1 MDIQWKRC
9 LPRTGICGK
18 VSDEVPDER
27 NMIEKVLE
35 DCVELGLVEVV
46 GINPDGEWLY
56 GATTKGLAILN
67 DRDGIQAAYD
77 ALIALHKI
85 EDEED

>member
-1 MDIQWKRC
+1 
-9 LPRTGICGK
+9 
-18 VSDEVPDER
+18 
-27 NMIEKVLE
+27 MIEKVLE